1 MNAMLKKAHEM
12 MENEMMENV
21 FKGYVP
27 ELEVGEVCEMQ
38 TLWDGKGD
46 CPRDSYSYPITDNNW
61 INYVFEVIEEKE
73 DELDNIIKI
82 TGIEL
87 L

>member
-1 MNAMLKKAHEM
+1 MNAKGEKIMNEMLKKAHA
-12 MENEMMENV
+12 
-21 FKGYVP
+21 P
-27 ELEVGEVCEMQ
+27 ELEIGEVCEIND
-38 TLWDGKGD
+38 LWDGNGD
-46 CPRDSYSYPITDNNW
+46 CPRDSYSYPIADNNW

-73 DELDNIIKI
+73 NALDTVIKI

>member
-1 MNAMLKKAHEM
+1 MNEMVKKAYEI
-12 MENEMMENV
+12 MENE

-27 ELEVGEVCEMQ
+27 ELEVGEVCEIRA
-38 TLWDGKGD
+38 LWDGKGD

-73 DELDNIIKI
+73 NDLDTVIKI